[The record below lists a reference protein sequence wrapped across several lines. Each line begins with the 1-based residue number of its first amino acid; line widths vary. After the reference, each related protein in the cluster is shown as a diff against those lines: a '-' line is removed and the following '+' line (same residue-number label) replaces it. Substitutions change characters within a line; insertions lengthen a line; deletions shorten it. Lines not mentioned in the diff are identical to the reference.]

1 MSAPVTSSDSTC
13 VVIQDRSRLFRDSL
27 SLVLGSTAPIRVRET
42 VADERALRAAC
53 AGERVDAVLLEV
65 EGVPW
70 DVTDLVSA
78 VRSVCE
84 PVVVGTFRS
93 DHGHQQPIPGVELV
107 PRTAAGRVFA
117 AALRGQAGEVAID
130 GAVRQPDTLTRRE
143 VQVLA
148 LISGG
153 STASQIADRLGIS
166 VKTVENRKQALFA
179 KLGVQNQSHAVAVAM
194 RTGLLGSA
202 PVDPGAG

>member
-1 MSAPVTSSDSTC
+1 M
-13 VVIQDRSRLFRDSL
+13 FRESL
-27 SLVLGSTAPIRVRET
+27 SLVLRSTFPIRVHQA
-42 VADERALRAAC
+42 VADGEALNAAC
-53 AGERVDAVLLEV
+53 RDAAVDAVLLEV

-70 DVTDLVSA
+70 DVSALVSSIHGPA
-78 VRSVCE
+78 PE
-84 PVVVGTFRS
+84 ATVVGTFRS
-93 DHGHQQPIPGVELV
+93 DRPHQQSVPGVHLV
-107 PRTAAGRVFA
+107 ARTAPVRTFA
-117 AALRGQAGEVAID
+117 AILQGHAGDDVPDGTTSASGSIRGHD
-130 GAVRQPDTLTRRE
+130 SLTRRE

-202 PVDPGAG
+202 PAGAEVG